1 MKYSK
6 VIAISAL
13 SSALALILLVFGSF
27 IEVFDLSCLFM
38 ASLALMLP
46 LAKDYKLGGFL
57 CYLATTIL
65 GFLLTGFRL
74 QVMIPF
80 AIFFGLHP
88 LVNYF
93 QFKLKIN
100 KFLSLAVKTLWF
112 VGTLYVMYF
121 FTNMFVSVHPIV
133 ERFIHYFLTIGGV
146 IFFCVYDYLMVK
158 FQIAMNAIVKR
169 LKL

>member
-1 MKYSK
+1 MKYSR

-13 SSALALILLVFGSF
+13 SCALALILLVFGSF
-27 IEVFDLSCLFM
+27 VEVFDLSCLFM

-65 GFLLTGFRL
+65 GFLLTGFRF

-80 AIFFGLHP
+80 AVFFGLHP
-88 LVNYF
+88 IANYF

-100 KFLSLAVKTLWF
+100 RYLGVAVKAVWF
-112 VGTLYVMYF
+112 VATLYVMYF
-121 FTNMFVSVHPIV
+121 LTNMFVSVHPIV
-133 ERFIHYFLTIGGV
+133 EKFIHYFLTIGGAL
-146 IFFCVYDYLMVK
+146 FFVVYDYLMVK
-158 FQIAMNAIVKR
+158 FQIAINVIVKR